1 MVASSPSVS
10 QQTGWPIGFWAA
22 ELTHPLWV
30 FQEAGY
36 DIELVSTEGGLLQM
50 DGYSNPTDPSGYS
63 AHDVISLGYLQ
74 IPAFRAM
81 LENTK
86 KLTDVHPNNYVAIFL
101 VGGQGPMYTFRGNKA
116 LMSRITFTES
126 HAHQANYDKARS
138 EHFKRVMVYR
148 CIAWAHALRL
158 HLRGQDSWDELQPF
172 ISEQEFQALLRVH
185 NKPNYLHLLMGSHL
199 YKAMADGTLGGFDS
213 FQMEGQLLALANYQG
228 SCERI
233 KTTPLLRQYD
243 YFTRLFLYV
252 FIIVLPFALLG
263 DFTKMGVS
271 VMMIPTSLTIAFVFA
286 VMGKVGEV
294 NEDPFENRITD
305 VPLTALCDTI
315 ERDLKEL
322 LGEHHAL
329 RQPIQAHNGYL
340 L

>member
-1 MVASSPSVS
+1 VKVVQYIRVELALSVTATTAAFVL
-10 QQTGWPIGFWAA
+10 QQQAVTPTALLPFSIAA
-22 ELTHPLWV
+22 IL
-30 FQEAGY
+30 G
-36 DIELVSTEGGLLQM
+36 
-50 DGYSNPTDPSGYS
+50 S
-63 AHDVISLGYLQ
+63 AL
-74 IPAFRAM
+74 
-81 LENTK
+81 
-86 KLTDVHPNNYVAIFL
+86 AIFL
-101 VGGQGPMYTFRGNKA
+101 AFRNNSSYARWWEARTLWAGIVNA
-116 LMSRITFTES
+116 SRVLARLIITFTDS